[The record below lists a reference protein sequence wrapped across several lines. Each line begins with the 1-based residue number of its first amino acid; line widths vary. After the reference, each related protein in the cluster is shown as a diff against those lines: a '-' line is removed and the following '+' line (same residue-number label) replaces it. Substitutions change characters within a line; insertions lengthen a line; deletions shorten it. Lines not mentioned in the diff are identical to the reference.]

1 MIIMNLISVL
11 ISLSNMYYVVFSFYI
26 YNHHHQLSSS
36 LSSYL
41 YFKSVRRT
49 DNSIDITMNAK
60 VDIKPREFRNLNPIP
75 SLGIYS
81 PPGSES
87 ISSFYLGPEKMICQQ
102 RNNDVN
108 SCIVRGII
116 PVPIPDGFDNAL
128 LAAIPSYDDDTSSS
142 STYRSNWS
150 GQLITDRNGGFYDN
164 LKQVFIWASKP
175 QARRTIYETLRLKSS
190 CLSPYHGIITA
201 IERYADLKIC
211 GLLVELADSPSEYTY
226 TLGKL

>member
-1 MIIMNLISVL
+1 
-11 ISLSNMYYVVFSFYI
+11 
-26 YNHHHQLSSS
+26 
-36 LSSYL
+36 
-41 YFKSVRRT
+41 
-49 DNSIDITMNAK
+49 MNAK

-75 SLGIYS
+75 SLGVYS

-128 LAAIPSYDDDTSSS
+128 LAAIPSYDDDDDASSS